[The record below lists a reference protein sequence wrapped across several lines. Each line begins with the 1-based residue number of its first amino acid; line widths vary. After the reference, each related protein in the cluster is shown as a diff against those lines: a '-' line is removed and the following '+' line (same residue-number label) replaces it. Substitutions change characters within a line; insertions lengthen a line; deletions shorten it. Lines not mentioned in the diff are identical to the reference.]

1 MRSIFTCCQAAGLV
15 LALAAPSWGQD
26 PFVGR
31 MILVNDAQVAK
42 DIGLADADVAKLKE
56 FIDRRL
62 VEAQTLVNAT
72 KSAPAGERDAKMA
85 EFLAESEKQGLELLT
100 DRKSVV

>member
-1 MRSIFTCCQAAGLV
+1 MRSIFSCCWTAGLLV

-31 MILVNDAQVAK
+31 IILVNDGQVAK

-56 FIDRRL
+56 FIDHRL
-62 VEAQTLVNAT
+62 VEAQTLMNAT
-72 KSAPAGERDAKMA
+72 KTAPAAEREAKLA
-85 EFLAESEKQGLELLT
+85 EFLAESEKQGLELL
-100 DRKSVV
+100 